1 MKETLSFEL
10 GKPQFFAGDKIKITV
25 ESQTKALDIIPS
37 EVALHESM
45 HAVAAN
51 ANGTGVS
58 NMTIQPSSDYLG
70 LTELSRFDPVAAV
83 APHSMGAKGTG
94 YDIMLVEQMGK
105 DVSSLAKAARGIINN
120 NWTAVEAVAKLLEEK
135 GTISGFEAKQA
146 INSAGKPK
154 EEKVKAIVETPD
166 GKIEEFADLKVVGGT
181 VMIPGVFYSLSERPS
196 QNFDQGLQKA
206 A

>member
-1 MKETLSFEL
+1 MKERLSFEL
-10 GKPQFFAGDKIKITV
+10 GKPQFFAGNKITV
-25 ESQTKALDIIPS
+25 ESQTRALDIIPS
-37 EVALHESM
+37 EVALHESE
-45 HAVAAN
+45 HAVAAIV
-51 ANGTGVS
+51 NGTEVS

-120 NWTAVEAVAKLLEEK
+120 NWTAVETVAKLLEEK
-135 GTISGFEAKQA
+135 GTISGFEVKQA

-154 EEKVKAIVETPD
+154 EERVRVTIEDSGGKVQEFLDLETSS
-166 GKIEEFADLKVVGGT
+166 GI

-196 QNFDQGLQKA
+196 QDFDQDLQKA